1 MSDSGFEIQEF
12 GTERYPSLDDAQQAA
27 LPHLA
32 ELLACMVRQGI
43 EGGRF
48 VVVDGVVRLAQRC
61 ESQGLADRGFT
72 NGENVV

>member
-12 GTERYPSLDDAQQAA
+12 GTERYPSLEDAQQAG

-43 EGGRF
+43 EEGRF
-48 VVVDGVVRLAQRC
+48 VVVDGVVRRAQRC
-61 ESQGLADRGFT
+61 ESEEVGDGGFT
-72 NGENVV
+72 NDENDV